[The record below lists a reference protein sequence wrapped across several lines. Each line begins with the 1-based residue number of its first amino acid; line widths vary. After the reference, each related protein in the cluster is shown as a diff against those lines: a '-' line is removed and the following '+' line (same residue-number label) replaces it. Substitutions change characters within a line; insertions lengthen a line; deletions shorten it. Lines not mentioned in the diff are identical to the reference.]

1 MDKIK
6 AFLNSITKSI
16 KDWNYYV
23 DWEKVNKNKSF
34 YEIYLNHLNFL
45 IGKKDFDAE
54 FIKLFNYDKNIVKI
68 LPILI
73 ATRDSSIEIF
83 RNVEKNNQIF
93 EFEKITDDPK
103 LYLNFINNSGI
114 KNIFL
119 NYNIK
124 NLVDYVFGIEVGLDS
139 NARKNRSGNLMEN
152 LIESY
157 LLDLK
162 NKGYIDYTNQANSK
176 KIKEKFNININ
187 ENRIFDFVILNKKNQ
202 LFYFIEVNY
211 FNGQGTKIK
220 AVCDEF
226 INLNFRLQKLNYKFV
241 WITDGEGWHS
251 SKSSLKRVFKQ
262 NLDIL
267 NIKQLN
273 DGLLIDIFNKYTDL
287 KK

>member
-6 AFLNSITKSI
+6 TFLNSITKSI

-23 DWEKVNKNKSF
+23 DWEKINKNKSF

-45 IGKKDFDAE
+45 IGKRDFDAE

-162 NKGYIDYTNQANSK
+162 NKDRIDYINQANSK

-241 WITDGEGWHS
+241 WITDGEGWNS

>member
-6 AFLNSITKSI
+6 TFLNSITKSI

-23 DWEKVNKNKSF
+23 DWEKINKNKSF

-45 IGKKDFDAE
+45 IGKRDFDAE

-83 RNVEKNNQIF
+83 RNIEKNTQIF

-162 NKGYIDYTNQANSK
+162 NKDRIDYINQANSK

-241 WITDGEGWHS
+241 WITDGEGWNS

>member
-83 RNVEKNNQIF
+83 RNIEKNSQIF

-241 WITDGEGWHS
+241 WITDGEGWNS